1 MIEYLES
8 VRQACK
14 KSVLLAHAAREKR
27 QKENK
32 KTGKEDNN
40 PDVGVII
47 LDESGNELSC
57 AFRHEVR
64 DFHAEVSAI
73 VKLYGKRKIKKL
85 EKIHT
90 VVTTLEPCSVRTK
103 NDMFPCVKLLIHYGV
118 KRVYIG
124 QFDSDITVRGR
135 GANILDY
142 YGVEVST
149 FIDRDSKE
157 EVRKLVN
164 ESYNLYNEKAME
176 MLRSQIDSTSKDGFD
191 AFFNLFENAERDI
204 TPFKIENSPR
214 NLIYQ
219 LLRNKR
225 FIEIANESLKK
236 FGSNKVLESFQSAFY
251 LVYGKEMEVILS
263 EPAEFVKPLE
273 MTLEEA
279 FITHLILDPKNEDSR
294 RKLYG
299 EIAEYIKSKNKWKR
313 VPTKRE
319 KITISNR

>member
-1 MIEYLES
+1 MTDYLES

-14 KSVLLAHAAREKR
+14 KSVLLAHVAREKR

-40 PDVGVII
+40 PDVGVVI
-47 LDESGNELSC
+47 LDEYGNELSG
-57 AFRHEVR
+57 AFRHEIR
-64 DFHAEVSAI
+64 EFHGEVSAI
-73 VKLYGKRKIKKL
+73 VKLCGKRKIKKL

-149 FIDRDSKE
+149 FIDRDAKE
-157 EVRKLVN
+157 EVRKVVN
-164 ESYNLYNEKAME
+164 KSYNSHNEKSIE
-176 MLRSQIDSTSKDGFD
+176 MLRSQIDSGSKDGFD
-191 AFFNLFENAERDI
+191 AFFNLFENTERDI
-204 TPFKIENSPR
+204 MPFKIENSPQ
-214 NLIYQ
+214 NLIDQ

-236 FGSNKVLESFQSAFY
+236 FGSNKALESFQSAFY
-251 LVYGKEMEVILS
+251 LVYGSEIEAILS
-263 EPAEFVKPLE
+263 EPVEFVKPLE

-279 FITHLILDPKNEDSR
+279 FITHLILDSKNKDSK

-299 EIAEYIKSKNKWKR
+299 EIAEYIKSKDKWKI

-319 KITISNR
+319 KITIRNS